1 MKVAFRQQATDYD
14 CVPTS
19 IINGLCFLFH
29 RQDVPPFVVKRIYKD
44 CLDVD
49 AFKGTSGDAT
59 HEVAYWLNSYRDKQF
74 GNFAVEARLI
84 RDSQV
89 HLRDNGKIMQCLAG
103 KGVALLTVY
112 LGRSEWHCIL
122 CFHMEDGWLHC
133 YDPAPRTRRFISNE
147 AVLFDVS
154 ARHQEAN
161 LRIRCDWLDKTF
173 SMVSTYDDCKYI
185 LGDDDDR
192 ECLLLNKVQLQL

>member
-1 MKVAFRQQATDYD
+1 MKVAFRQQVTDYD

-19 IINGLCFLFH
+19 IINGLSYLFH

-59 HEVAYWLNSYRDKQF
+59 HEVAYWLNSYRDKRF
-74 GNFAVEARLI
+74 GKFAVEARLI
-84 RDSQV
+84 RESQV
-89 HLRDNGKIMQCLAG
+89 HMQENGKIMRCLAAN
-103 KGVALLTVY
+103 GVVLLTVY
-112 LGRSEWHCIL
+112 VGRSDWHCIL
-122 CFHMEDGWLHC
+122 GFHVENGWLHC
-133 YDPAPRTRRFISNE
+133 YDPAPRTKRYIFGE
-147 AVLFDVS
+147 AVQFDQS
-154 ARHQEAN
+154 ARNQEAN

-173 SMVSTYDDCKYI
+173 SMVTTPVESKYI

-192 ECLLLNKVQLQL
+192 ECLLLNKVKLHL